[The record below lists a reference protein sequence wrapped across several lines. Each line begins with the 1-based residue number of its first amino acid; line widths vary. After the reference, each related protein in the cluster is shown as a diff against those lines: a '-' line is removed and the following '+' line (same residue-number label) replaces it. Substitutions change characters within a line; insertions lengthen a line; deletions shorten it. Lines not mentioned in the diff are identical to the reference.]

1 MWNKNYWPE
10 YQKYLC
16 LCIFIQDI
24 YPQDNAKLKMSFIY
38 CPLMRSP
45 IELWWIDKKGFI
57 NWRGEILVLMFKP
70 TKPFMRSNAWITS
83 LNIWS
88 SFAKLLV
95 QQCSRYLSI
104 KLVALPHQT
113 GGAKRQTVK
122 KTLEVLNIRKKLISC
137 LGLLLSTN
145 LARCRE
151 KPILATAGWPST
163 WSCWAPTI
171 ASTPSSTLVLGWP
184 G

>member
-1 MWNKNYWPE
+1 
-10 YQKYLC
+10 
-16 LCIFIQDI
+16 
-24 YPQDNAKLKMSFIY
+24 
-38 CPLMRSP
+38 
-45 IELWWIDKKGFI
+45 
-57 NWRGEILVLMFKP
+57 MFQS

-95 QQCSRYLSI
+95 QQCSRCLSI

-113 GGAKRQTVK
+113 GGAKRQTEQK
-122 KTLEVLNIRKKLISC
+122 LLKSWKLEKKLISY

-145 LARCRE
+145 LAWCRE
-151 KPILATAGWPST
+151 KPILASAGWPST

-171 ASTPSSTLVLGWP
+171 ASMPSSTRVLGWP
-184 G
+184 GQLRSTLSHLGIYDKVQLFWQHSLLVLVVFDKRGVWMEALLSG